1 MKFDLKLKK
10 ETIPEW
16 KDAYLRYRKL
26 RSLLEPYK
34 LIKNLFIKIKF
45 SDDK

>member
-16 KDAYLRYRKL
+16 KDAYLRYRKQ
-26 RSLLEPYK
+26 RSLLKPYK
-34 LIKNLFIKIKF
+34 LIKNLK
-45 SDDK
+45 